1 MNLQLLRVI
10 QLMQSGIQQ
19 VKTPGQMAYGKQKL
33 EECRGFMEDL
43 EHIHLFEGILE
54 NANLPTD
61 LDEIDLSADHPDQYP
76 WCQPPPPAHWE
87 NFMRGNDSISISQ
100 FMTDNLMSQINLTTP
115 STADPGPSQMD
126 PGPSTAYPGPST
138 ADPGPSTAYTP
149 HRDPPRTGLFGRIL
163 HATQRYTPGT
173 DALRPARRPRR

>member
-10 QLMQSGIQQ
+10 QLIQSGIQQ

-87 NFMRGNDSISISQ
+87 NFMSGNDSISISQ

-115 STADPGPSQMD
+115 STSDPGHL
-126 PGPSTAYPGPST
+126 T
-138 ADPGPSTAYTP
+138 ADPGPSTAYQGPSTAYQGPSTAYTP
-149 HRDPPRTGLFGRIL
+149 QQDPPRTGFFGRIL
-163 HATQRYTPGT
+163 HPTQRYTPGT
-173 DALRPARRPRR
+173 DALGPRHRPRR